1 MKLNIVSRF
10 GRPDKGR
17 VALLALLGIP
27 ILIVIHVAL
36 FSQPLLGEGVKYRK
50 VAGDHLV
57 LQGHWQS
64 SEQIP
69 SYFVVECTTERDS
82 RVWRSRVIPISD

>member
-1 MKLNIVSRF
+1 M
-10 GRPDKGR
+10 GR

-36 FSQPLLGEGVKYRK
+36 FSQPLLGEGVTYHK
-50 VAGDHLV
+50 VTADHMV
-57 LQGHWQS
+57 LQGYWQS

-69 SYFVVECTTERDS
+69 SYFVVECATERGS
-82 RVWRSRVIPISD
+82 